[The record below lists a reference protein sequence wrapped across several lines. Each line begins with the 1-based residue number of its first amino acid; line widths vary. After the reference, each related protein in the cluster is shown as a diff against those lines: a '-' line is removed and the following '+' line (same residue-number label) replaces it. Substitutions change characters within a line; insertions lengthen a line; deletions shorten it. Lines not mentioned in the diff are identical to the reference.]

1 MNQSDLQD
9 KKNSPM
15 EYSLTKHLF
24 FDSLLLVL
32 PIESNLKTYADVEA
46 DSVFNSCRSI
56 ILNIAITKDLNPI
69 IENTLGLI
77 DLIVQDEEITSG
89 NITDDIAHSIL
100 VLLRLLSDVFE
111 YYWDQNNDFK
121 KIRNDNYK
129 PGFSSHRP
137 NFHTSRPKHTRIN
150 PALATM
156 LLCKISKLKFNTR
169 TLKVL
174 QNMSHHLS
182 GSATISKSSIL
193 PDSQEFLQKRN
204 YPAYTEKIDLTI
216 DYIQRFISASNHV
229 EFTKCVK
236 TKVVAP
242 LLISHTSTELGVVNH
257 LDLFG
262 CEYLTDKNL
271 LAYLDILQNL
281 SSYMKRTIFHSLL
294 LYYASKAF
302 LFWIMARPK
311 EYVKIYNNLISSDY
325 NSPSSSSDNGGSNN
339 SDKTSISQLVSLL
352 FDDVYST
359 FSVSSL
365 LTNVNNDHHYHL
377 HHSSSSS
384 KTTNTNSPNSISK
397 TSIKQSSVNASG
409 SVSPSQFS
417 TGNDASPTSPM
428 ASLSSPLNTNI
439 LGYPLSPITSTLG
452 QANTSTSTTA
462 ATTKTDADT
471 PSTMN
476 TNNNNNNNNSANLNN
491 IPQRIFS
498 LDDIS
503 SFNSSRKSLNLD
515 DSNSLFLWDTSQ
527 HSNASMTNTNMH
539 AGVNNS
545 QSQNDQS
552 SLNYMENIMELYSNY
567 TGSELSSHTAILRF
581 LVVLTLLD
589 SEVYDEMNSNS
600 YRKISEPIMN
610 INPKDSNT
618 SSWGSASKNPSIRH
632 LTHGLKKLTLQQG
645 RKRNVKFLTYL
656 IKNLNGGQFVS
667 DVSLIDSIRSI
678 LFLMA
683 MTSSI
688 SQIDSNIASVIFSK
702 RFYNLLGQNLEVG
715 TNWNSATANTF
726 ISHCVERNP
735 LTHRRLQLEF
745 FASGL
750 QLDSDLFLRHLQLE
764 KELNH
769 IDLPKISLYTEGF
782 RVFFHLVSTK
792 KLHEDI
798 AEKTSSVLKRLFC
811 IIADIL
817 LKATPYFDDNVTKI
831 IASIL
836 DGHILDQFDAART
849 LSNDDHVSFDAA
861 TSVYTE
867 PTEIIHNSSDASLV
881 SSLSQSP
888 LSINSGSNIA
898 NTRTWDIQSILP
910 TLSNR
915 SSASDLSLSNILT
928 NPLEAQQNN
937 NANLLAHRLSGVPTT
952 KRYASPN
959 DSERSRQSP
968 YSSPPQLQQSDL
980 PSPLSVLSSSA
991 GFSSNHSIT
1000 ATPTILKNIKS
1011 PKPNKTKK
1019 IADDKQLKQPSYSR
1033 VILSDNDEARKIM
1046 MNIFSIFKRM
1056 TNWFIRP
1063 DANTEFPKTFTDIIK
1078 PLFVSILDS
1087 NQRLQVTARAFIEI
1101 PLSYIATFEDIDND
1115 LDPRV
1120 LNDHYLLCTYAVTLF
1135 ASSLFDLKLE
1145 NAKREMLL
1153 DIIVKFQR
1161 VRSYLSNL
1169 AEKHNLVQAIITT
1182 ERLTLPLLVGAVG
1195 SGIFISLYC
1204 SRGNTPRLIKISCC
1218 EFLRSLR
1225 FYQKYVG
1232 ALDQYSIY
1240 NIDFIDAMA
1249 QDNFTASGSVA
1260 FQRRLR
1266 NNILTYIKGS
1276 DSILLDSMD
1285 VIYKKWF
1292 YFSCS
1297 KSVTQEEL
1305 VDFRSLAG
1313 ILASMSGILSDMQE
1327 LEKSKSAPDNEGD
1340 SLSFESRNPAYEV
1353 HKSLKLELTKKMNF
1367 FISKQCQWLNN
1378 PNLLT
1383 RENSRDILSIELHPL
1398 SFNLLFNNLG
1408 LKIDELMSIDLSKSH
1423 EDSSFVLLEQIII
1436 IIRTILKRD
1445 DDEKIMLLFST
1456 DLLDAVDKL
1465 IEIVEKISIKSSKY
1479 YKGIIQ
1485 MSKMF
1490 RAFEHSE
1497 KNLGISNHFH
1507 LKNKWLK
1514 LVIGWFKLSI
1524 NKDYDFENL
1533 SRPLRE
1539 MDLQKR
1545 DEDFLYID
1553 TSIESA
1559 KALAYLTH
1567 NVPLEI
1573 PPSSSKEDWNRSST
1587 VSFGNHFT
1595 ILLKGLEKSV
1605 DLNQFPV
1612 SLRHKI
1618 SILNENVIIA
1628 LTNLSNANVN
1638 VSLKFTLPMGYSP
1651 NKDIRIAFLRVFIDI
1666 VTNYPVNPEKHEMDK
1681 ILAID
1686 DFLKYIIKNPILAF
1700 FGSLACS
1707 PADVDLYAGGFL
1719 NAFDTRNASHIFV
1732 TELLK
1737 QEIKRAAGSDDI
1749 LRRNSC
1755 ATRALSLYT
1764 RSRGNKYLIKTL
1776 RPVLQGIVDNKES
1789 FEIDKMKPG
1798 SENSEKMLDLFE
1810 KYMTRL
1816 IDAIT
1821 SSIDD
1826 FPIELVDI
1834 CKTIYNAAS
1843 VNFPEY
1849 AYIAVGSFV
1858 FLRFIGPALVSPD
1871 SENIIIVTHAHDRKP
1886 FITLAKVIQSLANG
1900 RENIF
1905 KKDILVSKEEFLK
1918 TCSDKIFNFLS
1929 ELCKIPT
1936 NNFTVNV
1943 REDPTPIS
1951 FDYSFL
1957 HKFFYLNEF
1966 TIRKEIIN
1974 ESKLPGEFSFLKDAV
1989 MLNDKILG
1997 VLGQPSMEI
2006 KNEIPPFV
2014 VENREKYPLLYEF
2027 MSRYAFKKVDMKE
2040 EEEDNA
2046 PFVHEAMT
2054 LDGIQIIVVTFTN
2067 CEYNNFVMDS
2077 LVYKVLQIY
2086 ARMWCS
2092 KHYVV
2097 VDCTTFYGGKAN
2109 FQKLTTLFFSLIPE
2123 QASSNCMGCYY
2134 FNVNKSFMDQWASSY
2149 TVENPYLVTTIPH
2162 CFINSNTDQ
2171 SLIKSS
2177 GLSGR
2182 SLEVLK
2188 DVRVTLHDITL
2199 YDKEKKK
2206 FCPVSLK
2213 IGNKYFQVLHEIP
2226 QLYKVTVS
2234 NRTFSIKFNNV
2245 YKISNLISVDVS
2257 NTTGVSSEFTLSLD
2271 NEEKLVFCSPKYLEI
2286 VKMFYYAQLKMEED
2300 FGTDFSND
2308 ISFSTSSSAV
2318 NASDC
2323 NVKEV
2328 GEIISHLS
2336 LVILVGLF
2344 NEDDL
2349 VKNISYN
2356 LLVATQEAFNLDF
2369 GTRLHKSPET
2379 YVPDDTTTF
2388 LALIFKAFSE
2398 SSTELTPYI
2407 WKYMLDGL
2415 ENDVIPQEHIP
2426 TVVCS
2431 LSYWVPNLYEH
2442 VYLANDEEG
2451 PEAISRIIYSL
2462 IRLTVKEPN
2471 FTTAYLQQI
2480 WFLLALDGRL
2490 TNVIVEEI
2498 VSHALDRDSEN
2509 RDWMKAVSILTS
2521 FPTTEI
2527 ACQVIEKLINMI
2539 KSFLPSLA
2547 VEASAHSWSEL
2558 TILSKISVSIFFES
2572 PLLSQMY
2579 LPEILFAVSLLIDV
2593 GPSEI
2598 RVSLY
2603 ELLMNVCHSL
2613 TNNESLPERNRK
2625 NLDIVCA
2632 TFARQKLNFI
2642 SGFNQEKGR
2651 VLPNFAASSF
2661 SSKFGTLDLFTKN
2674 IMLLMEY
2681 GSISEG
2687 AQWEAKYKKY
2697 LMDAIFGHRSF
2708 FSARAMMILGIMSK
2722 SHTSLFLCK
2731 ELLVETMKV
2740 FAEPVVDDEQMFII
2754 IAHVF
2759 TYSKIVEGLDPS
2771 SELMKELFWLATICV
2786 ESPHPL
2792 LFEGGLLFMV
2802 NCLKRLYTVHLQL
2815 GFDGKSLAKKLMESR
2830 NFAATLLAKLESY
2843 NGCIWNEDNFPH
2855 IILGFIANGL
2865 SIPVVKGAALDCL
2878 QALFKNTYYERK
2890 SNPKSSDYLCY
2901 LFLLHL
2907 VLSPEQLSTLLL
2919 EVGFEDELVP
2929 LNNTLKVP
2937 LTLINWLSS
2946 DSDKSNI
2953 VLYQGALLFS
2963 CVMSDE
2969 PCKFRFALLMRYLL
2983 KVNPICVFRFYTL
2996 TRKELRRLS
3005 TLEQSS
3011 EAVAVSFELIR
3022 MLVTH
3027 SEFNYLEEFNDEMV
3041 ELLKKR
3047 GLSVVKPLDIFDQ
3060 EHIEKLKGEGE
3071 HQVAI
3076 YERKRLATMI
3086 LARMSCS

>member
-1 MNQSDLQD
+1 MNQSDP
-9 KKNSPM
+9 KSGNTPM

-24 FDSLLLVL
+24 FDRILLIL
-32 PIESNLKTYADVEA
+32 PIESNFKAYADVEA
-46 DSVFNSCRSI
+46 DQVFNSCRSI
-56 ILNIAITKDLNPI
+56 ILNIAVTKDLNPI

-77 DLIVQDEEITSG
+77 DLIVQGEEITSD
-89 NITDDIAHSIL
+89 NITDDIAHSVL

-137 NFHTSRPKHTRIN
+137 NFHTSRPKHAKIN
-150 PALATM
+150 STLATT
-156 LLCKISKLKFNTR
+156 LLCRISKLKFNTR
-169 TLKVL
+169 TLRVL
-174 QNMSHHLS
+174 QDMSHHLS
-182 GSATISKSSIL
+182 GNATISISSIF
-193 PDSQEFLQKRN
+193 PGSQEFLQKRN
-204 YPAYTEKIDLTI
+204 YPAYTDKIDLTI
-216 DYIQRFISASNHV
+216 DYIQRFISASNHTD
-229 EFTKCVK
+229 FTKYVK

-242 LLISHTSTELGVVNH
+242 LLISHSLTELGVVNY

-262 CEYLTDKNL
+262 CTYLTDKNL
-271 LAYLDILQNL
+271 LAYLDILQHL
-281 SSYMKRTIFHSLL
+281 SSYMKRTVFHSLL
-294 LYYASKAF
+294 LYYASKAL

-311 EYVKIYNNLISSDY
+311 EYVKVYTNLMSSDDDG
-325 NSPSSSSDNGGSNN
+325 PSSSSDNGGSNN
-339 SDKTSISQLVSLL
+339 SDRTSIPQLVSLL
-352 FDDVYST
+352 FDDIYST
-359 FSVSSL
+359 FNVSSL
-365 LTNVNNDHHYHL
+365 LTNVYNDHH
-377 HHSSSSS
+377 HHIHQSSSSS
-384 KTTNTNSPNSISK
+384 KTTSTNSPNSVSK
-397 TSIKQSSVNASG
+397 TSIKQSSS
-409 SVSPSQFS
+409 SVSGNVSPTQFAA
-417 TGNDASPTSPM
+417 GNDVSPTSAM
-428 ASLSSPLNTNI
+428 ATLNSPLNPHT
-439 LGYPLSPITSTLG
+439 LGYSLSPIASTL
-452 QANTSTSTTA
+452 ANTTTLPTA
-462 ATTKTDADT
+462 AIANTNTDAPT
-471 PSTMN
+471 NTN
-476 TNNNNNNNNSANLNN
+476 TNNSNNNANLNN
-491 IPQRIFS
+491 IPQHIFS

-503 SFNSSRKSLNLD
+503 SFNSSKKSLNLD
-515 DSNSLFLWDTSQ
+515 DTSSSLFWDNSQ
-527 HSNASMTNTNMH
+527 HSNAPMGNTS
-539 AGVNNS
+539 AQEVSNNS
-545 QSQNDQS
+545 PSQDAHS

-567 TGSELSSHTAILRF
+567 TGSELSSHTSVLRI

-589 SEVYDEMNSNS
+589 NEVYDEMNSNS
-600 YRKISEPIMN
+600 YKKISEPIMN
-610 INPKDSNT
+610 TNTKDANT
-618 SSWGSASKNPSIRH
+618 SGWGSASKNPSIKH
-632 LTHGLKKLTLQQG
+632 LTHGLKKLTMQQG

-688 SQIDSNIASVIFSK
+688 SQIDSNIGSVIFTK
-702 RFYNLLGQNLEVG
+702 RFFNLLGQNLEVG
-715 TNWNSATANTF
+715 NNWNSATSNAF
-726 ISHCVERNP
+726 ITHCTERNP
-735 LTHRRLQLEF
+735 ITHRRLQLEF

-769 IDLPKISLYTEGF
+769 INFSRISLYTEGF

-792 KLHEDI
+792 KLHEEI
-798 AEKTSSVLKRLFC
+798 AEKTSSSLKKLFC

-817 LKATPYFDDNVTKI
+817 LKATPYFDDNVNKI

-849 LSNDDHVSFDAA
+849 LSNDDRASSDVA
-861 TSVYTE
+861 TSIYTE
-867 PTEIIHNSSDASLV
+867 PADIVHNSSDASLV

-888 LSINSGSNIA
+888 QSFNSGINIA
-898 NTRTWDIQSILP
+898 NARSWEIQSILP

-915 SSASDLSLSNILT
+915 SSASDLSLSNVLT
-928 NPLEAQQNN
+928 NPSEPQQSNSVN
-937 NANLLAHRLSGVPTT
+937 SLSHRLSGVPTS

-968 YSSPPQLQQSDL
+968 YSSPPQLQQNDL
-980 PSPLSVLSSSA
+980 SSPLSILSSSA
-991 GFSSNHSIT
+991 SFSLAHSMA
-1000 ATPTILKNIKS
+1000 ATPTILKGTKS
-1011 PKPNKTKK
+1011 PKPNKSRKNS
-1019 IADDKQLKQPSYSR
+1019 DDKQLKFSSHIS
-1033 VILSDNDEARKIM
+1033 VLLSDDDEARKIM

-1078 PLFVSILDS
+1078 PLFVAILDS
-1087 NQRLQVTARAFIEI
+1087 NQRLQVTAQAFIEI
-1101 PLSYIATFEDIDND
+1101 PLSYIATFEDVDNV

-1120 LNDHYLLCTYAVTLF
+1120 LNDHYLLCTYAITLF

-1145 NAKREMLL
+1145 NSKREMLL

-1169 AEKHNLVQAIITT
+1169 AEKHNFVQAIITT

-1204 SRGNTPRLIKISCC
+1204 SRGNTPRLLKISCC
-1218 EFLRSLR
+1218 EFLHSLR
-1225 FYQKYVG
+1225 FYQKYIG
-1232 ALDQYSIY
+1232 PLDQYSIY

-1266 NNILTYIKGS
+1266 NNILIYIKGS

-1285 VIYKKWF
+1285 VIYKKWV

-1297 KSVTQEEL
+1297 KSLSQEEL
-1305 VDFRSLAG
+1305 IDFRSLAG

-1327 LEKSKSAPDNEGD
+1327 LEKNKNAANNEDNP
-1340 SLSFESRNPAYEV
+1340 SFQLQNPAHEI
-1353 HKSLKLELTKKMNF
+1353 HNELKLELTKKMSYF
-1367 FISKQCQWLNN
+1367 VSKQCQWLNN

-1398 SFNLLFNNLG
+1398 SFDLLFDNLG
-1408 LKIDELMSIDLSKSH
+1408 VKIDELMSVDLSKSH

-1445 DDEKIMLLFST
+1445 DDEKIMLLFLT
-1456 DLLDAVDKL
+1456 DLLDAVSKL
-1465 IEIVEKISIKSSKY
+1465 TEIVGKISVRSSKY
-1479 YKGIIQ
+1479 YKGMIQ

-1514 LVIGWFKLSI
+1514 LVITWFKLTI

-1533 SRPLRE
+1533 SKPLRE

-1559 KALAYLTH
+1559 KALAYLTR
-1567 NVPLEI
+1567 NVPLEV

-1587 VSFGNHFT
+1587 VLFGNHFT
-1595 ILLKGLEKSV
+1595 ILLKGLEKSA

-1618 SILNENVIIA
+1618 SMLNENVIIA

-1638 VSLKFTLPMGYSP
+1638 VSLKFTLPMGYSA

-1666 VTNYPVNPEKHEMDK
+1666 VSNYPINPEKHEMDK
-1681 ILAID
+1681 AAAMD
-1686 DFLKYIIKNPILAF
+1686 DLLQYVIKNPILAF
-1700 FGSLACS
+1700 YGSLACP
-1707 PADVDLYAGGFL
+1707 PADVDLYASGFL
-1719 NAFDTRNASHIFV
+1719 NAFDTRNASHILV

-1737 QEIKRAAGSDDI
+1737 QEIKRAARSDDI

-1755 ATRALSLYT
+1755 ATRALSIYT

-1776 RPVLQGIVDNKES
+1776 APVLQEIVDNKDS
-1789 FEIDKMKPG
+1789 FEIDKMKPE
-1798 SENSEKMLDLFE
+1798 SESSEKMLDLFE
-1810 KYMTRL
+1810 KYMTKL

-1821 SSIDD
+1821 NSISD
-1826 FPIELVDI
+1826 FPIELIDI
-1834 CKTIYNAAS
+1834 CKTIHDAAS

-1871 SENIIIVTHAHDRKP
+1871 SENIIIVTRAHDRKP
-1886 FITLAKVIQSLANG
+1886 FITLARVIQTLANG
-1900 RENIF
+1900 REKFF
-1905 KKDILVSKEEFLK
+1905 KRDILAPKEEFLK
-1918 TCSDKIFNFLS
+1918 TCSEKIFNFLS
-1929 ELCKIPT
+1929 KLCDIPT
-1936 NNFTVNV
+1936 DTFTVNV
-1943 REDPTPIS
+1943 REDPTLVN

-1957 HKFFYLNEF
+1957 HRFLYFNEF
-1966 TIRKEIIN
+1966 SIRKEIIKEVN
-1974 ESKLPGEFSFLKDAV
+1974 LPEEFDFVKVTA

-1997 VLGQPSMEI
+1997 VLGEPQMEI

-2014 VENREKYPLLYEF
+2014 VENREKYPSLYEF
-2027 MSRYAFKKVDMKE
+2027 MSRYAFKKVDSKE
-2040 EEEDNA
+2040 VQDNA
-2046 PFVHEAMT
+2046 PSVHESMT
-2054 LDGIQIIVVTFTN
+2054 LDGIQILIVTFTKCDYSN
-2067 CEYNNFVMDS
+2067 SVMDA

-2086 ARMWCS
+2086 ARMWCT
-2092 KHYVV
+2092 KHYLI

-2109 FQKLTTLFFSLIPE
+2109 FQKLTTLFFSLVPE
-2123 QASSNCMGCYY
+2123 QVSKNCMGCYY
-2134 FNVNKSFMDQWASSY
+2134 FNLNKTFMDQWALSY
-2149 TVENPYLVTTIPH
+2149 TVENPYLVTEIPH
-2162 CFINSNTDQ
+2162 SFINSSTDPN
-2171 SLIKSS
+2171 LIKSL
-2177 GLSGR
+2177 GLSGK
-2182 SLEVLK
+2182 SIEVLK

-2199 YDKEKKK
+2199 YNNERKK

-2226 QLYKVTVS
+2226 QTYKVSAVE
-2234 NRTFSIKFNNV
+2234 RLFSVKFNDV
-2245 YKISNLISVDVS
+2245 YKISDLVSVDVS
-2257 NTTGVSSEFTLSLD
+2257 NTTGVSSEFTLSLGD
-2271 NEEKLVFCSPKYLEI
+2271 EGKLIFCSPKYLEI
-2286 VKMFYYAQLKMEED
+2286 VKMFYYAQLKMEEE

-2308 ISFSTSSSAV
+2308 ISFSSSSSAV

-2323 NVKEV
+2323 KVKEV
-2328 GEIISHLS
+2328 GEIVSHLS
-2336 LVILVGLF
+2336 LVIIVGLF

-2379 YVPDDTTTF
+2379 YVPDDTITF

-2398 SSTELTPYI
+2398 SSPELTPFI
-2407 WKYMLDGL
+2407 WRYMLDGL
-2415 ENDVIPQEHIP
+2415 ENNVIPQEHIP

-2462 IRLTVKEPN
+2462 IKLTVKEPN

-2490 TNVIVEEI
+2490 TNIIVEEI

-2527 ACQVIEKLINMI
+2527 ACQIIEKLINMI
-2539 KSFLPSLA
+2539 KSFLPSLV
-2547 VEASAHSWSEL
+2547 VEASVHSWSEL

-2579 LPEILFAVSLLIDV
+2579 LPEILFVVALLIDV

-2598 RVSLY
+2598 RISLY

-2632 TFARQKLNFI
+2632 TFSRQRLNFI
-2642 SGFNQEKGR
+2642 SGFSQEKGR
-2651 VLPNFAASSF
+2651 VLPNFVASSF

-2681 GSISEG
+2681 GSVSES
-2687 AQWEAKYKKY
+2687 AQWETKFKKY

-2722 SHTSLFLCK
+2722 SHISLFLCK

-2754 IAHVF
+2754 IAHIF
-2759 TYSKIVEGLDPS
+2759 TYSKIVEGLDAS
-2771 SELMKELFWLATICV
+2771 SSLMKELFWLATICV

-2802 NCLKRLYTVHLQL
+2802 NCLKRLYTVHLKL
-2815 GFDGKSLAKKLMESR
+2815 DFNGKTLAKKLMESR
-2830 NFAATLLAKLESY
+2830 KFAGKLLTKLESY
-2843 NGCIWNEDNFPH
+2843 DGCIWNEDNFPH
-2855 IILGFIANGL
+2855 IILGFISNGL

-2878 QALFKNTYYERK
+2878 QALFKNTFYERR
-2890 SNPKSSDYLCY
+2890 SNPQSSDYLCY

-2907 VLSPEQLSTLLL
+2907 VLNPEQLSSLLL
-2919 EVGFEDELVP
+2919 EIGFEDELVP
-2929 LNNTLKVP
+2929 LDNNTHKVP
-2937 LTLINWLSS
+2937 LTLINWLVS
-2946 DSDKSNI
+2946 DSEKSNI

-2963 CVMSDE
+2963 CIMSDE
-2969 PCKFRFALLMRYLL
+2969 PCKYRFALLIRYLL
-2983 KVNPICVFRFYTL
+2983 KTNPICVFRFYTL
-2996 TRKELRRLS
+2996 ARKELRRLS

-3011 EAVAVSFELIR
+3011 KAVALSFELIG

-3027 SEFNYLEEFNDEMV
+3027 SEFNHLEEFNDEMT
-3041 ELLKKR
+3041 ELLEKR
-3047 GLSVVKPLDIFDQ
+3047 GLSVVRPLDAFNHDNL
-3060 EHIEKLKGEGE
+3060 EKFKRD
-3071 HQVAI
+3071 HHVSI

-3086 LARMSCS
+3086 IARMSCS

>member
-1 MNQSDLQD
+1 MSQSDP
-9 KKNSPM
+9 KNKSPPM
-15 EYSLTKHLF
+15 EASLTKHLF
-24 FDSLLLVL
+24 YDRLLLIL
-32 PIESNLKTYADVEA
+32 PIESNLKTYADVEG
-46 DSVFNSCRSI
+46 DQIFNSCRSV
-56 ILNIAITKDLNPI
+56 ILNIAITKDLNTI
-69 IENTLGLI
+69 IENTIGLI
-77 DLIVQDEEITSG
+77 ELIVQDEEITSD

-137 NFHTSRPKHTRIN
+137 NFHTSRPKDTRIN
-150 PALATM
+150 PNLATS
-156 LLCKISKLKFNTR
+156 LLCLVSRLKFNTR

-174 QNMSHHLS
+174 KNMSHHLS
-182 GSATISKSSIL
+182 GNTAVAKSSVL
-193 PDSQEFLQKRN
+193 PGSQEFLEKRN

-216 DYIQRFISASNHV
+216 DYIQRFIAASNHT

-242 LLISHTSTELGVVNH
+242 LLISHTSNELGVVNH

-262 CEYLTDKNL
+262 CTYLTDKNL
-271 LAYLDILQNL
+271 LAYLDILQHL

-311 EYVKIYNNLISSDY
+311 EYVKVYTNLLLSDDNNS
-325 NSPSSSSDNGGSNN
+325 SSSSDNNGSNK
-339 SDKTSISQLVSLL
+339 SDKATISQLVSVL
-352 FDDVYST
+352 FDDIYST
-359 FSVSSL
+359 FNVSSS
-365 LTNVNNDHHYHL
+365 LTNVYNDHHHL
-377 HHSSSSS
+377 IHHSSSSS
-384 KTTNTNSPNSISK
+384 KTTSTNSPSSVSK
-397 TSIKQSSVNASG
+397 LSTKQSSTNVSG
-409 SVSPSQFS
+409 NVSPPQFVP
-417 TGNDASPTSPM
+417 GNDASPTSQM
-428 ASLSSPLNTNI
+428 ASLSSPLNSNI
-439 LGYPLSPITSTLG
+439 IGFPLSPIASTLVD
-452 QANTSTSTTA
+452 ASTATSNTA
-462 ATTKTDADT
+462 APTHSDTNTPTTT
-471 PSTMN
+471 N
-476 TNNNNNNNNSANLNN
+476 TNTGNNGNDNANLNN
-491 IPQRIFS
+491 IPQHIFS

-515 DSNSLFLWDTSQ
+515 DSNSSFFWDNSQ
-527 HSNASMTNTNMH
+527 HSNTSMGNTNPH
-539 AGVNNS
+539 PSQSNS
-545 QSQNDQS
+545 QPQDVHS

-589 SEVYDEMNSNS
+589 SEVYDDMNSNS
-600 YRKISEPIMN
+600 YRKVSEPIMN
-610 INPKDSNT
+610 TNSKDFNT
-618 SSWGSASKNPSIRH
+618 SSWSSASKNPSIKH

-667 DVSLIDSIRSI
+667 DISLIDSIRSI

-688 SQIDSNIASVIFSK
+688 SQIDPNIGSVIFTK
-702 RFYNLLGQNLEVG
+702 RFFNLLGQNLEVG
-715 TNWNSATANTF
+715 TNWNSATTNTF
-726 ISHCVERNP
+726 ISHCIERNP
-735 LTHRRLQLEF
+735 VTHRRLQLEF

-750 QLDSDLFLRHLQLE
+750 QLDPDLFLRHLQLE
-764 KELNH
+764 RELNH
-769 IDLPKISLYTEGF
+769 INLPKISLYTEGF

-792 KLHEDI
+792 KLHEEI
-798 AEKTSSVLKRLFC
+798 AERTSSPLKRLFC

-831 IASIL
+831 ISSIL

-849 LSNDDHVSFDAA
+849 LSNDDHASFDVAA
-861 TSVYTE
+861 SIYNE
-867 PTEIIHNSSDASLV
+867 PTNIIHNSSDASLV
-881 SSLSQSP
+881 SSFSQSP
-888 LSINSGSNIA
+888 LSFNSGSNI
-898 NTRTWDIQSILP
+898 THVRTWEIQSILP
-910 TLSNR
+910 TLSNK
-915 SSASDLSLSNILT
+915 SSASDLSLSNVST
-928 NPLEAQQNN
+928 NPVESQQSS
-937 NANLLAHRLSGVPTT
+937 NANPLSHRLSGVPTS

-968 YSSPPQLQQSDL
+968 YSSPPQLQQNDL
-980 PSPLSVLSSSA
+980 PSPLSILSSGA
-991 GFSSNHSIT
+991 GFPSSHSMT
-1000 ATPTILKNIKS
+1000 VTPTILKNIKS
-1011 PKPNKTKK
+1011 PKPNKSKK
-1019 IADDKQLKQPSYSR
+1019 VTDDKQLRQSSHNR
-1033 VILSDNDEARKIM
+1033 IILTDNDEARKIM

-1078 PLFVSILDS
+1078 PLFVAILDS

-1101 PLSYIATFEDIDND
+1101 PLSYIATFEDIDNE

-1182 ERLTLPLLVGAVG
+1182 ERLTLPLLVGAIG

-1218 EFLRSLR
+1218 EFLHSLR
-1225 FYQKYVG
+1225 FYQKHVG
-1232 ALDQYSIY
+1232 PLDQYSIY

-1285 VIYKKWF
+1285 IIHKKWF

-1297 KSVTQEEL
+1297 KSLTQEEL

-1327 LEKSKSAPDNEGD
+1327 LQKNKNAAVTNEDMSSPD
-1340 SLSFESRNPAYEV
+1340 LRNPAYEI
-1353 HKSLKLELTKKMNF
+1353 HNKLKCELTKKMNYF
-1367 FISKQCQWLNN
+1367 VSKQCQWLNN

-1398 SFNLLFNNLG
+1398 SFNLLFDNLG
-1408 LKIDELMSIDLSKSH
+1408 VKIDGLMSIDLSKPH

-1445 DDEKIMLLFST
+1445 DDEKIMLLFLT
-1456 DLLDAVDKL
+1456 DLLDAVSKL
-1465 IEIVEKISIKSSKY
+1465 TETVEKISAKSSKY

-1497 KNLGISNHFH
+1497 MNLGISNHFH

-1514 LVIGWFKLSI
+1514 LVISWFKLSI
-1524 NKDYDFENL
+1524 NKDYNFENL
-1533 SRPLRE
+1533 SKPLRE

-1559 KALAYLTH
+1559 KALAYLTR

-1595 ILLKGLEKSV
+1595 ILLKGLEKSA
-1605 DLNQFPV
+1605 DLSQFPV

-1628 LTNLSNANVN
+1628 LTNLSNANVS
-1638 VSLKFTLPMGYSP
+1638 VSLKFTLPMGYSA

-1666 VTNYPVNPEKHEMDK
+1666 VSNYPINLEKHEMDK
-1681 ILAID
+1681 TLAMD
-1686 DFLKYIIKNPILAF
+1686 DMLMYIIKNPILAF

-1719 NAFDTRNASHIFV
+1719 NAFDTRNASHILV

-1737 QEIKRAAGSDDI
+1737 QEIKRAARSDDI
-1749 LRRNSC
+1749 LRSNSC

-1764 RSRGNKYLIKTL
+1764 RSRGNNYLIKAL
-1776 RPVLQGIVDNKES
+1776 RPVLQEIVDNKES

-1798 SENSEKMLDLFE
+1798 VETSEKMLDLFE
-1810 KYMTRL
+1810 KYMTKL
-1816 IDAIT
+1816 IDSIT
-1821 SSIDD
+1821 NSIGD
-1826 FPIELVDI
+1826 FPLELVDI
-1834 CKTIYNAAS
+1834 CKTIYNSVS

-1886 FITLAKVIQSLANG
+1886 FITLARVIQSLANG
-1900 RENIF
+1900 TENVF
-1905 KKDILVSKEEFLK
+1905 KRDILASKEEFLNA
-1918 TCSDKIFNFLS
+1918 CSEKIFNFLS
-1929 ELCKIPT
+1929 ELCKMPT
-1936 NNFTVNV
+1936 ENFVVNV
-1943 REDPTPIS
+1943 REDPTPID

-1957 HKFFYLNEF
+1957 HKFLYLNDF
-1966 TIRKEIIN
+1966 SIRKEIIK
-1974 ESKLPGEFSFLKDAV
+1974 ESNLPGEFNFLKDTV
-1989 MLNDKILG
+1989 MLTDKILG
-1997 VLGQPSMEI
+1997 VLGQPQMEI

-2014 VENREKYPLLYEF
+2014 VENREKYPSLYEF
-2027 MSRYAFKKVDMKE
+2027 MSRYAFKKVDLKE
-2040 EEEDNA
+2040 EEENA
-2046 PFVHEAMT
+2046 PFVHESMT
-2054 LDGIQIIVVTFTN
+2054 LDGIQIIIVTFTD
-2067 CEYNNFVMDS
+2067 CEYNNYIMDS

-2092 KHYVV
+2092 KHYVIL
-2097 VDCTTFYGGKAN
+2097 DCTTFYGGKAN
-2109 FQKLTTLFFSLIPE
+2109 FQKLTTLFFGLIPE
-2123 QASSNCMGCYY
+2123 QASKNCMGCYY
-2134 FNVNKSFMDQWASSY
+2134 FNVNKSFMEQWAASY
-2149 TVENPYLVTTIPH
+2149 TVENPYLVTEIPH
-2162 CFINSNTDQ
+2162 CFINSNSDQ
-2171 SLIKSS
+2171 SLIKSL
-2177 GLSGR
+2177 GLSSR

-2226 QLYKVTVS
+2226 QLYKAVVTE
-2234 NRTFSIKFNNV
+2234 RTFSIKFNNV
-2245 YKISNLISVDVS
+2245 YEISDLISVDVS

-2271 NEEKLVFCSPKYLEI
+2271 NEEKLVFCGPKYLEI
-2286 VKMFYYAQLKMEED
+2286 VKMFYYTQLKMEEE

-2308 ISFSTSSSAV
+2308 VSFSTSSSAV
-2318 NASDC
+2318 SASDC

-2356 LLVATQEAFNLDF
+2356 LLVATQEAFDLDF

-2398 SSTELTPYI
+2398 SSAELTPYI

-2442 VYLANDEEG
+2442 VYLAHDEEG

-2490 TNVIVEEI
+2490 TNIIVEEI

-2509 RDWMKAVSILTS
+2509 RDWIKAVSILTS
-2521 FPTTEI
+2521 FPTAEI

-2539 KSFLPSLA
+2539 KSFLPSLM

-2579 LPEILFAVSLLIDV
+2579 LPEILFVVSLLIDV

-2642 SGFNQEKGR
+2642 SGFSQEKGR
-2651 VLPNFAASSF
+2651 VLPNFTASSF
-2661 SSKFGTLDLFTKN
+2661 SSKFSTLDLFTRN

-2681 GSISEG
+2681 GSILES
-2687 AQWEAKYKKY
+2687 AQWETKYKKY

-2754 IAHVF
+2754 IAHIF

-2771 SELMKELFWLATICV
+2771 SDLMKELFWLATICV

-2802 NCLKRLYTVHLQL
+2802 NCLKQLYTVHLQL
-2815 GFDGKSLAKKLMESR
+2815 DFDGKSLARKLMESR
-2830 NFAATLLAKLESY
+2830 KFAATLLTKLESY

-2919 EVGFEDELVP
+2919 EIGFEDELLP
-2929 LNNTLKVP
+2929 LNNTIKVP

-2946 DSDKSNI
+2946 DSEKSNI

-2963 CVMSDE
+2963 CIMSDE

-2983 KVNPICVFRFYTL
+2983 KVNPICIFRFYTL

-3011 EAVAVSFELIR
+3011 EAVALSFEIIG

-3027 SEFNYLEEFNDEMV
+3027 SEFNYLETFNGEMID
-3041 ELLKKR
+3041 LLKKR

-3060 EHIEKLKGEGE
+3060 DHLEKLEGEGE
-3071 HQVAI
+3071 HQIAI

-3086 LARMSCS
+3086 LARMSSS